1 MVILNVQE
9 SVGERR
15 VVNAKKL
22 SLSDQSI
29 NLCKFNFNNTFVSSY
44 LEVHKTYELMFSFFL
59 SHFNT
64 FL

>member
-29 NLCKFNFNNTFVSSY
+29 NLCKFNFNNTCLLAVIWKYIKHTS
-44 LEVHKTYELMFSFFL
+44 
-59 SHFNT
+59 
-64 FL
+64 